1 MSGQRQDYIL
11 RQIDLLR
18 QFVKR
23 AVHKRP
29 DAELDEALLLAM
41 HLQEKLFPLP
51 PAEFLRLDL
60 AAQIACLRR
69 NESRAGGNA
78 RCTAYAALL
87 AETARL
93 YDHKGEPD
101 LAAGARQMGLY
112 AAVSVVLDNRTESEA
127 NLLARELLLQ
137 LDVKSLY
144 PPVVALLAQLD
155 EVEKSAA
162 ALSRDQSSS

>member
-23 AVHKRP
+23 VVGKRP
-29 DAELDEALLLAM
+29 DPELDEALLLAM
-41 HLQEKLFPLP
+41 HLQEKLFPIP

-60 AAQIACLRR
+60 AAQIARLRG
-69 NESRAGGNA
+69 NESRTDGNA
-78 RCTAYAALL
+78 RCTAYASLL

-93 YDHKGEPD
+93 YEHKGEPD

-112 AAVSVVLDNRTESEA
+112 AAVSVVLDDRTEAEA
-127 NLLARELLLQ
+127 NLLARELLLH
-137 LDVKSLY
+137 LDARTLY
-144 PPVVALLAQLD
+144 PPIVALLVRLD
-155 EVEKSAA
+155 EAENPAVNTPP
-162 ALSRDQSSS
+162 DQSPA